1 MLSLDR
7 EDNMP
12 SGSLPTHFVIPRSI
26 SEIEYMKLAN
36 FFRNERAA
44 IWVYSLENA
53 SLVRMAELMPTIT
66 DTRHENT
73 ILEIVRK
80 CDPLM
85 RQPFILELSKCLPNI
100 QDVQIS
106 FTKLRELF
114 TADSTQEFLVSIYS
128 CGPIGEHIFIIF
140 VLLAFQ
146 QQDRRFYSRLEKSC
160 WLLYASLCIKTA
172 DLAARKMRQGETV
185 VLQENDGRDMCC
197 VISSLTQIL
206 LDPYFRTTC
215 GFESLI
221 QKDWVSLGHPFSD
234 RLGHVINNDTS
245 ERSPLLLLFLDCT
258 WQLLQQ
264 FPDEFEFSETF
275 LTTLWDSAFL
285 PIFDTFLFNSEHD
298 RQVAI
303 KTKRLVL
310 RPVWDWAEQFADKD
324 LALFNNPLYKK
335 PPEQLNNARKSM
347 AILPSNAIPLPGLH
361 KTPNSRYSLNVGASQ
376 AQQRAHRSEVN

>member
-1 MLSLDR
+1 M
-7 EDNMP
+7 
-12 SGSLPTHFVIPRSI
+12 
-26 SEIEYMKLAN
+26 
-36 FFRNERAA
+36 
-44 IWVYSLENA
+44 
-53 SLVRMAELMPTIT
+53 
-66 DTRHENT
+66 RH
-73 ILEIVRK
+73 
-80 CDPLM
+80 
-85 RQPFILELSKCLPNI
+85 
-100 QDVQIS
+100 
-106 FTKLRELF
+106 
-114 TADSTQEFLVSIYS
+114 
-128 CGPIGEHIFIIF
+128 
-140 VLLAFQ
+140 
-146 QQDRRFYSRLEKSC
+146 
-160 WLLYASLCIKTA
+160 
-172 DLAARKMRQGETV
+172 GETV

-234 RLGHVINNDTS
+234 RLGHVINNDTT

-298 RQVAI
+298 RQMAM
-303 KTKRLVL
+303 KKNRLVL
-310 RPVWDWAEQFADKD
+310 RPVWDWAEQFVDKD

-335 PPEQLNNARKSM
+335 PTEQLNNARKSM

-361 KTPNSRYSLNVGASQ
+361 KTGSSRFSLNVGANQ
-376 AQQRAHRSEVN
+376 MMIAQQRAQRTEVKPFGRKPFTQYLAKIQALCCCCFFLSFFVFFHVFRLIFWIHFMRFATWKYGCSAIIAGCLCWKLKTVETYKSIYSIAWH